1 VRLQSEEAALR
12 TDIDHDWSV
21 ERYQPSHIDERS
33 CASTIPEHETEIG
46 LARHG
51 RVFSGEVLKIVCV
64 MRGPDK
70 PHGPLTEI
78 VPTLA
83 LCAEHYDVG
92 IVAFTKEILDSLV
105 RAVRI
110 ADQDGKLLLDNLLKP
125 LSKLNVEPTD
135 PTRTANEH
143 LAQASLLVCVNA
155 NAKTA
160 VAPERS
166 NTSAIAFIVAP
177 DR

>member
-1 VRLQSEEAALR
+1 VRLQREETALR
-12 TDIDHDWSV
+12 TDVDHDWSV
-21 ERYQPSHIDERS
+21 ERYQPGHIDERS
-33 CASTIPEHETEIG
+33 CTSTIPEHETEIG
-46 LARHG
+46 LARHSG
-51 RVFSGEVLKIVCV
+51 VFSGEILKIACV
-64 MRGPDK
+64 MRGLDRPY
-70 PHGPLTEI
+70 GPLTEI
-78 VPTLA
+78 VPTVA
-83 LCAEHYDVG
+83 LCTEHYDVG

-105 RAVRI
+105 HAVRI

-135 PTRTANEH
+135 PARTANEH
-143 LAQASLLVCVNA
+143 LAQARLLVCVNA